1 MFPRT
6 VGSTSL
12 QTLWEDRTQD
22 GSGWRRV
29 EWTER
34 RWNDNPTILSIILR
48 GLTFCS
54 TGCNH
59 LAGARSPL
67 GPLRPRLVLPHKNQV
82 SALDKA
88 LLFTSPLLEEI
99 KNENCFREEMKM
111 TMFQGVL
118 GAIHRHLAAESKET
132 QHGEK
137 QIKKMDLI
145 FNPSYCF
152 FF

>member
-6 VGSTSL
+6 IGSTSL
-12 QTLWEDRTQD
+12 QTLWDDRIQD

-48 GLTFCS
+48 GLIFCS

-67 GPLRPRLVLPHKNQV
+67 GPFRPRLVLPHKNQV

-88 LLFTSPLLEEI
+88 LLFTSRLSEEI
-99 KNENCFREEMKM
+99 RNANVSGKKWKWQCFREFSEPYIDTWQQKARKPS
-111 TMFQGVL
+111 TVRNRF
-118 GAIHRHLAAESKET
+118 
-132 QHGEK
+132 
-137 QIKKMDLI
+137 IKKMDLI
-145 FNPSYCF
+145 FNPSYW
-152 FF
+152 